1 MYTKGVTLT
10 YHWSKTKIDF
20 YFFVYICFE
29 NVQLVQWTNLLFFY
43 WGICTFVSLG
53 SLDGIFSQILG
64 EDETV
69 REKAIKFLGAK
80 IKTLPEDTLD
90 SHSEELLINM
100 CKKVSAR
107 KGEILDSKI

>member
-1 MYTKGVTLT
+1 M
-10 YHWSKTKIDF
+10 
-20 YFFVYICFE
+20 
-29 NVQLVQWTNLLFFY
+29 QWTNLLFFY
-43 WGICTFVSLG
+43 WGTCTFVSLG